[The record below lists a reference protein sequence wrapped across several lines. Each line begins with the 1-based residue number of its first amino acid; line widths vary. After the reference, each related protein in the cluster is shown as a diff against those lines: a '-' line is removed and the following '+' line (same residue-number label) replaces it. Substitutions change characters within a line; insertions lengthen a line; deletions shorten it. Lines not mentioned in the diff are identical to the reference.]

1 MLESQKP
8 SIYELEETFSLFSLK
23 SKKKNKKEGSSQIGQ
38 MRQGDKEQG

>member
-23 SKKKNKKEGSSQIGQ
+23 SKKNKKEGSSQIGQ